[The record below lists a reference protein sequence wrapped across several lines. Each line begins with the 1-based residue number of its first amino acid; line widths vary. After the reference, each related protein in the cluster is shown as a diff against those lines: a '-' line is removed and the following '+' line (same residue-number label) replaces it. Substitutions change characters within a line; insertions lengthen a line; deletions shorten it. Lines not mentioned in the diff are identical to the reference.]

1 MLQSCRNAVIY
12 GLFIALSSQ
21 IVNTDAVAR
30 SYTFQGRHY
39 SSLHKA
45 RQRPAFGA
53 GNVIQCTVFA
63 KQDAGIVLPGNARDW
78 WANAAGVYQ
87 RGEQPEPGSVLAFA
101 ANVRMPLGHV
111 AVVSN
116 VVDSRTISIDQAHW
130 NSRGVTR
137 DIEVKDVSEDN
148 DWSAVRVQLGHN
160 GDFGSI
166 YPTRGFIYARPDTTG
181 RIVEAS
187 VRAPLPA
194 MDRAPADLRRASAR
208 HHDTIAVEVA
218 EMPHVTRGLD
228 LSLNGIGDDAPDRA
242 FQ

>member
-116 VVDSRTISIDQAHW
+116 VVDSRTISI
-130 NSRGVTR
+130 
-137 DIEVKDVSEDN
+137 
-148 DWSAVRVQLGHN
+148 
-160 GDFGSI
+160 